1 MDVDAD
7 SAKVTFPPPFIF
19 LGFLLIGVAMD
30 RLLSWSLGL
39 TALTRAALAVPLVV
53 GGAMLALAAR
63 GLFVRAGTE
72 VKPWKTASAIVDT
85 GIYAYS
91 RNPMYIGMAL
101 IYAGLAI
108 VFGGPG
114 TLLLLVIVLAIIR
127 TQVIAREEAYLEGK
141 FGDAYRAYK
150 ARVRRWL

>member
-19 LGFLLIGVAMD
+19 LGFLLIGIAVD
-30 RLLSWSLGL
+30 YVLSWTLGL
-39 TALTRAALAVPLVV
+39 SVMTRAALAVPLV
-53 GGAMLALAAR
+53 GGGIMLALAAR

-72 VKPWKTASAIVDT
+72 VKPWKTASAIVDS
-85 GIYAYS
+85 GVYAYS
-91 RNPMYIGMAL
+91 RNPMYIGMTL
-101 IYAGLAI
+101 MYAGLAV
-108 VFGGPG
+108 VFGSVGA
-114 TLLLLVIVLAIIR
+114 LLLLPSVIGIIR

-150 ARVRRWL
+150 ARVRRWV

>member
-19 LGFLLIGVAMD
+19 LGFLLIGLAVD
-30 RLLSWSLGL
+30 YVLPWTLGL
-39 TALTRAALAVPLVV
+39 SVMTRAALAVPLFA
-53 GGAMLALAAR
+53 GGAMLVLAAH

-85 GIYAYS
+85 GVYAYS
-91 RNPMYIGMAL
+91 RNPMYIGMSL
-101 IYAGLAI
+101 IYAGLAV
-108 VFGGPG
+108 VFASVGA
-114 TLLLLVIVLAIIR
+114 LLLLAIVIGIIR

-141 FGDAYRAYK
+141 LGDAYLAYK

>member
-19 LGFLLIGVAMD
+19 LGFLLIGIVAD
-30 RLLSWSLGL
+30 RLLAWSLGL
-39 TALTRAALAVPLVV
+39 TVLTRATLAVPLVA
-53 GGAMLALAAR
+53 GGVTLVLAAH

-72 VKPWKTASAIVDT
+72 VKPWKTVSAIVDS

-101 IYAGLAI
+101 MYAGLAI
-108 VFGGPG
+108 AFGGIG
-114 TLLLLVIVLAIIR
+114 TLLLLVVVLAIVR